1 MTVNMSELCGHVRPE
16 LQRLGVVAVPL
27 LDALT
32 TVECVGGPGA
42 IDLLDDPSFVLDVL
56 TTVGP
61 GVDASIVARLLEGLP
76 RAEVTVGSQAAGAV
90 WVVMMVSYS
99 MGVNRSRRAW
109 RRRRW

>member
-61 GVDASIVARLLEGLP
+61 GVDASIVARLLDYLRQRGGQPAPAVASPALSPGGEGHD
-76 RAEVTVGSQAAGAV
+76 RASG
-90 WVVMMVSYS
+90 
-99 MGVNRSRRAW
+99 R
-109 RRRRW
+109 